1 MGPGAIAGIQAG
13 ASLLGGVLGNR
24 AQRKESQRNRNF
36 QERMRNTQWQAAV
49 ADMEAAGINPA
60 LAYSQGPA
68 ASPGG
73 SMASQSDV
81 ISPAVSSGLQA
92 RRMKADLD
100 LIKSQVS
107 KTEAETERAKNEADM
122 AWARLAAYR
131 VERTPSG
138 KLRFLTDPGD
148 LPLMSQEIRA
158 NIARTLATGQ
168 REGYTAATL
177 KPMADLAGNLG
188 QILPM
193 LYLLSQGGGLLKGIG
208 SLRQKPPPNITKN
221 IKNFWRR

>member
-60 LAYSQGPA
+60 LAYSQGPN

-73 SMASQSDV
+73 SMASQNDV
-81 ISPAVSSGLQA
+81 ISPAVSSAMQGA
-92 RRMKADLD
+92 RMKADLG
-100 LIKSQVS
+100 LINDQRR
-107 KTEAETERAKNEADM
+107 KTQAEAERAKNEADM

-138 KLRFLTDPGD
+138 KLKFLTDIGN

-158 NIARTLATGQ
+158 NLARTLAQGQ
-168 REGYTAATL
+168 REQYTAQTL
-177 KPMADLAGNLG
+177 APMAELAENMGQLLPILG
-188 QILPM
+188 LISGSGILRGAPAA
-193 LYLLSQGGGLLKGIG
+193 LAN
-208 SLRQKPPPNITKN
+208 RNIFKN
-221 IKNFWRR
+221 KRLPFKRK